1 MMDRATWVKIFQK
14 RFSVIQN
21 SPEALPGET
30 TYHMPD
36 RQVVIVIKA
45 PNPAGSMRAES
56 LTDTEECLIVNRGQ
70 GKRSF
75 VDWAQIDAIA
85 VAEL

>member
-1 MMDRATWVKIFQK
+1 MDRATWVKIFQK
-14 RFSVIQN
+14 RFKAIPDSRE
-21 SPEALPGET
+21 SLPGET
-30 TYHMPD
+30 TYEIPE
-36 RQVVIVIKA
+36 RQVVVLIKT

-75 VDWAQIDAIA
+75 VDWNQIDGIA
-85 VAEL
+85 TAET